1 MYYHIKN
8 KIIKPFN
15 AIKKN
20 LIIYN
25 SKKNWII
32 FLKNLIALTKAKKLS
47 NGNKIK
53 AIRFYNFYGIKLK
66 NTYAHQYYTS
76 ITGQFY
82 ENYIPDDIFHSVI
95 LPKFNNSL
103 QWPALLDKNLYDR
116 LFVNFSQPKYII
128 KNINGYFYSNN
139 QLISLNQAISILNN
153 QKEELII
160 KPSIRSG
167 GGKMINFF
175 KVKKSTTNYKNLK
188 INDLFELYKKDF
200 IIQEILDQCKILKEL
215 NPTSLNT
222 LRVLSFF
229 RNNDVVILSTVLRM
243 GGKDSRIDNYG
254 KGGSICGVEDTGYL
268 KSNSYKENGEITNT
282 SPSGLKLDGILIPNF
297 PKVTN
302 MVKALHSKIPYF
314 KIVSWDIALDI
325 NDAPVFIEY
334 NTYAQG
340 IDIHQITNGP
350 LFGKFQD
357 EILRSIFLN

>member
-1 MYYHIKN
+1 M
-8 KIIKPFN
+8 
-15 AIKKN
+15 
-20 LIIYN
+20 
-25 SKKNWII
+25 
-32 FLKNLIALTKAKKLS
+32 
-47 NGNKIK
+47 
-53 AIRFYNFYGIKLK
+53 
-66 NTYAHQYYTS
+66 
-76 ITGQFY
+76 
-82 ENYIPDDIFHSVI
+82 
-95 LPKFNNSL
+95 
-103 QWPALLDKNLYDR
+103 
-116 LFVNFSQPKYII
+116 
-128 KNINGYFYSNN
+128 
-139 QLISLNQAISILNN
+139 
-153 QKEELII
+153 
-160 KPSIRSG
+160 
-167 GGKMINFF
+167 
-175 KVKKSTTNYKNLK
+175 
-188 INDLFELYKKDF
+188 
-200 IIQEILDQCKILKEL
+200 
-215 NPTSLNT
+215 
-222 LRVLSFF
+222 
-229 RNNDVVILSTVLRM
+229 VILSTVLRM